1 MINLHDWQKP
11 NVDRVVRLLV
21 RGECVADTSGT
32 GAGKTPMSLFAAK
45 RAALHPVIV
54 CPLAV
59 VPSWKET
66 ADRIGVDVEVIHY
79 EGLLAQ
85 ARKDKSPLGKWAKK
99 PLPAKEGVR
108 KRRRQ
113 GVWEWTL
120 RDNSCLI
127 FDEAHRL
134 NGERS
139 DVSQLLIAATNQSIP
154 RLLLSATLA
163 VSPLKFKALGHAFGL
178 YSDPKLWFNW
188 TQSSAGCGQAYYG
201 GLEFTDRSAWAKV
214 RDQIG
219 DKIGGI
225 DTSKIE
231 GFPASNL
238 LPMSVPGAKKLDS
251 IYAKELQELKGL
263 AESACVEALRA
274 RQLSELGKVPA
285 MIELAVGATN
295 RGHSVPLFVNFTET
309 RLALVKGLRSKGLRS
324 AEIFGGQS
332 SGDRATAEKRFQGN
346 ADTVVIVMASAG
358 GTGLDSLSD
367 IYGRPRTT
375 IISPSADLV
384 TFLQVLGRCPRAN
397 AKSSTDQL
405 VLFTEG
411 CRYEQRI
418 KEALEA
424 KARDLG
430 TLITRD
436 LEILLE

>member
-1 MINLHDWQKP
+1 MKLHTWQQP
-11 NVDRVVRLLV
+11 NVDRVTRLLGTGS
-21 RGECVADTSGT
+21 RCVADTSGT
-32 GAGKTPMSLFAAK
+32 GAGKTPMALFACRNASL
-45 RAALHPVIV
+45 RPTII

-59 VPSWKET
+59 VPSWRET
-66 ADRIGVDVEVIHY
+66 LGKLGIEGDVMHY

-85 ARKDKSPLGKWAKK
+85 ARKDKSPLGKWFKK

-113 GVWEWTL
+113 GTWGWTL
-120 RDNSCLI
+120 PDNACLV

-139 DVSQLLIAATNQSIP
+139 DVSQLLIAATNQRIP

-178 YSDPKLWFNW
+178 YSDPKHWFNW
-188 TQSSAGCGQAYYG
+188 CQFQAGCSQAFFG
-201 GLEFTDRSAWAKV
+201 GLEFKDRGAWEKIRNKV
-214 RDQIG
+214 GNRID
-219 DKIGGI
+219 GI

-231 GFPASNL
+231 GFPKSTL
-238 LPMSVPGAKKLDS
+238 LPMSVPGAKNLDS
-251 IYAKELQELKGL
+251 VYAEELQDLKDQ
-263 AESACVEALRA
+263 AESACVEALRG

-285 MIELAVGATN
+285 MVELTLEATN
-295 RGHSVPLFVNFTET
+295 RGHSVPIFVNFTAT
-309 RLALVKGLRSKGLRS
+309 REELVSSLRSKRRRS
-324 AEIFGGQS
+324 SQIYGGQS
-332 SGDRATAEKRFQGN
+332 QADRALAESRFQGN

-397 AKSSTDQL
+397 SKSSTDQM

-411 CRYEQRI
+411 CEYEQRV
-418 KEALEA
+418 KKALET
-424 KARDLG
+424 KADDLG
-430 TLITRD
+430 TLLARD
-436 LEILLE
+436 LEIVL

>member
-1 MINLHDWQKP
+1 MKLHTWQQP
-11 NVDRVVRLLV
+11 NVDRVTRLLGTGS
-21 RGECVADTSGT
+21 RCVADTSGT
-32 GAGKTPMSLFAAK
+32 GAGKTPMALFACTGASL
-45 RAALHPVIV
+45 RPTII

-59 VPSWKET
+59 VPSWRET
-66 ADRIGVDVEVIHY
+66 LDRLSTEGDVMHY

-85 ARKDKSPLGKWAKK
+85 ARKDKSPLGKWVKK

-113 GVWEWTL
+113 GTWGWTL
-120 RDNSCLI
+120 PESSCLI

-139 DVSQLLIAATNQSIP
+139 DVSQLLIAATTQEIP

-163 VSPLKFKALGHAFGL
+163 VSPLKFKALGHSFRL
-178 YSDPKLWFNW
+178 YPKPTDWFHW
-188 TQSSAGCGQAYYG
+188 TQFEAGCRQAYFG
-201 GLEFTDRSAWAKV
+201 GLEFTDRTAWKRV
-214 RDQIG
+214 RDKVG
-219 DKIGGI
+219 DRIDGI

-231 GFPASNL
+231 GFPKSTL
-238 LPMSVPGAKKLDS
+238 VPISVPGAKNLDS
-251 IYAKELQELKGL
+251 VYAEELKDL
-263 AESACVEALRA
+263 KDQAESACVEALRG

-285 MIELAVGATN
+285 MVELTLEATN
-295 RGHSVPLFVNFTET
+295 RGHSVPIFVNFTAT
-309 RLALVKGLRSKGLRS
+309 REELVSSLRSKGLRS
-324 AEIFGGQS
+324 SQIYGGQS
-332 SGDRATAEKRFQGN
+332 QADRALAEARFQGN

-397 AKSSTDQL
+397 ARSSTDQM

-411 CRYEQRI
+411 CEYEQRI
-418 KEALEA
+418 KRALET
-424 KARDLG
+424 KANDLG
-430 TLITRD
+430 TLLARD
-436 LEILLE
+436 LEIVL